1 MLTSILDDFSE
12 KNEPTDSKRRND
24 IENDFNNNR
33 YIKPQNLFE
42 NINEYQ
48 IETNETQKQPNI
60 IYQNKIYENKYNL
73 NNENNNSSYNNN
85 SKFYYNKNDKNIN
98 TSPYNNRIIDN
109 NKKLQISSR
118 AKIKTKFEDNS
129 ININYLKNQKTIN
142 SIQLEKENINNPSII
157 RNNNKEL
164 TKIEYEIKD
173 NKIDNLKKNEYYIK
187 YVTLNRQGFE
197 YIRERNYLSALT
209 IFKNSYE
216 LAKNYL
222 NDSLKEIN
230 SLINISICEYYNG
243 NFSESYTMINKA
255 KIIYDSIPLNEKNIS
270 SKQKIQLILKLF
282 LNSSLSNLS
291 INNYNES
298 KNDILYLISTIRKET
313 KIEQQFLYFRTIL
326 LTLFKVN
333 SLIDYD
339 SLEDDSSDNLRHSN
353 IDSDITEPIKIIN
366 HLMKDFLLFLKE
378 KNYNNLLKTFKET
391 SEKYIRLNDFNGYY
405 FSLFYYYLVLY
416 NLKKNNSEEFELE
429 NIKNEISKCN
439 NNLIRNELVNNIKE
453 KDINKLLKE
462 FIDKMDCASEIYLM
476 LENFEN
482 ELNNKLNE
490 YKKEKDN
497 IDLSDDENNLSFSHL
512 LDKSHLFTNE
522 KINSPIFVKILLRY
536 SINFLENQKENILQ
550 NSEINNINLSK
561 ENYDIL
567 LNEVKLM
574 QQKIENNEINIEN
587 IKLHHL
593 DKEMINSLKQLF
605 DNLIYIY
612 SKSKLNKYFKI
623 YRQKIKKIVG
633 SQKLEKVLD
642 FLMKSSK
649 KLNNGLYL
657 VKINYKT
664 KGYKVHFYN
673 IDVESH
679 NFNVRNKENDY
690 PSAFYNIKIDI
701 LKVLYGLKSPNLISK
716 LKEDN
721 YNECRKFLQ
730 KPWNLL
736 SIITKKRSIDLYC
749 ENDQIDT
756 MFYGLK
762 SFFIDKKILYKIN
775 STNYFVLNKIKLKI
789 AIKLKNKYI
798 DKKTGDKSKIPPIIT
813 ELINESGIQKISFTK
828 LILIYNK
835 YK

>member
-690 PSAFYNIKIDI
+690 PSASYNIKIDI